1 MLDILPSPDHV
12 AAYRISGK
20 LDGEDFDRMKADLDA
35 RLERH
40 DKIGAM
46 VDLTDWDGFTLEAL
60 GKDLALGAAY
70 IRKLPRFPREAIVTD
85 SEALVGFYRTIRPL
99 VPYVEVRTFT
109 SRDRASAM
117 DWAADIGPT
126 G

>member
-1 MLDILPSPDHV
+1 MLDILSSPDHV

-20 LDGEDFDRMKADLDA
+20 LDGDDFDRMKSDLDA

-40 DKIGAM
+40 QKIGAM

-60 GKDLALGAAY
+60 GKDLSLGLAY
-70 IRKLPRFPREAIVTD
+70 IGKLPRFPREAIVTD
-85 SEALVGFYRTIRPL
+85 SEALANFYRTVRPL

-109 SRDRASAM
+109 SRHRVSAM
-117 DWAADIGPT
+117 DWAAEI
-126 G
+126 